1 MRRLSM
7 GENTKDSPTA
17 LGFPESERLAVF
29 ATAIE
34 NPDPKNNDLE
44 QIYPGPREW
53 ELTRTEPEVVL
64 SGGAADA
71 LHQKPRTKKETETS
85 TMNFSLDPRRIT
97 KEAYQVNHAA
107 STGRRA
113 LLQKVQC
120 FRAKTKIKEGYSRC
134 WLQRLGLAGNS

>member
-17 LGFPESERLAVF
+17 LGFPKSERLAVF

-34 NPDPKNNDLE
+34 NPDLKNNDFE
-44 QIYPGPREW
+44 QIYPGLREW

-64 SGGAADA
+64 SGGTADA

-97 KEAYQVNHAA
+97 KEAYQANHAA
-107 STGRRA
+107 STGRINH
-113 LLQKVQC
+113 
-120 FRAKTKIKEGYSRC
+120 TIISRC